1 MMPTIITLIE
11 LGERIRLARLR
22 RGLTMMQTA
31 ERANI
36 SRETLKRAESGDG
49 GTSLAV
55 LLRVLVVLG
64 LDKDLALIA
73 ADDVLGRKLQDLA
86 LPVRRRASK
95 TVRESSSTSSSE
107 KPRVGGVH
115 G

>member
-1 MMPTIITLIE
+1 MVTATFTLLQ
-11 LGERIRLARLR
+11 LGNRLRLARLR
-22 RGLTMMQTA
+22 RGLTMVQTA

-36 SRETLKRAESGDG
+36 SRETLKRVESGDG

-64 LDKDLALIA
+64 LDKDLALVA

-95 TVRESSSTSSSE
+95 TMGAVSSFPSPA
-107 KPRVGGVH
+107 KPSAGGEH

>member
-1 MMPTIITLIE
+1 MNFPIMIQ
-11 LGERIRLARLR
+11 LGERLRLARLR
-22 RGLTMMQTA
+22 RGLTMVQTA

-36 SRETLKRAESGDG
+36 SRETLKRVESGDG

-64 LDKDLALIA
+64 LDKDLALVA

-95 TVRESSSTSSSE
+95 TVREISSVPSSE
-107 KPRVGGVH
+107 KPGAGGEH